1 MVRDFFRQFLLY
13 SRPERRAVVTLLLL
27 IVTVILV
34 PKAFHYY
41 TAIPKITLADSS
53 LVREITLLN
62 KADTIQEDEIDT
74 SRSNLFQF
82 DPNIIGVADWVKLG
96 LSEKQAAVIEKYKSK
111 GGRFRKPDD
120 LRKIYV
126 ISDEMKD
133 RLVPY
138 VHIGRDESFYYI
150 EINTA
155 DSAAFEELDGIGPT
169 YASHIIKYRN
179 ALGGFYRVDQVGETH
194 GISDSTFLLIKP
206 HLTVNPALVTK
217 MDINEA
223 DYETL
228 RKHPYIHARIAHAII
243 GYRNMNGRYESLEE
257 LKKLKPITDE
267 LYNKIQHYL
276 IVR

>member
-1 MVRDFFRQFLLY
+1 MRDFLRQFLLY
-13 SRPERRAVVTLLLL
+13 SRSERRAVVALAVL
-27 IVTVILV
+27 IIIVVLI

-41 TAIPKITLADSS
+41 TAIPKVTLADSS
-53 LVREITLLN
+53 LIGEITLLN
-62 KADTIQEDEIDT
+62 KVDTIQEDEIDT
-74 SRSNLFQF
+74 SRSKLFQF

-96 LSEKQAAVIEKYKSK
+96 LTEKQAAVIEKYKSK

-138 VHIGRDESFYYI
+138 IHIGRDESFYYI

-179 ALGGFYRVDQVGETH
+179 ALGGFCRVDQVGETH
-194 GISDSTFLLIKP
+194 GISDSTYQHIKL
-206 HLTVNPALVTK
+206 HLTVNPALVTRI
-217 MDINEA
+217 DINEA

-228 RKHPYIHARIAHAII
+228 RRHPYIHAKIAHAII
-243 GYRNMNGRYESLEE
+243 GYRNMNGKFESLEE
-257 LKKLKPITDE
+257 LKKVKAITNE
-267 LYNKIQHYL
+267 IYIKIVPYL
-276 IVR
+276 IAK